1 VPIKPSAAQEIVPL
15 IEALRGPDSPRRE
28 AAIARLAVMGA
39 RAVERLVAA
48 YRDSIDR
55 DTRVA
60 VLRVLEGIRDRRGL
74 DIARDAL
81 SGDEEVAA
89 AGAAALQS
97 LLESP
102 QAQVATEALDAL
114 MGTALSR
121 TAPRQT
127 RLAACRA
134 LEGAPADVRA
144 RVIAALQSDPDLE
157 IRSRSAVTTAGDLAD
172 VIWNDALEGRLADDP
187 RLLRKT
193 LATRASAA
201 PLTKLQKL
209 VDAFRAREDS
219 DASMRAEWQ
228 SARGLLHQA
237 LARRGSRVALYDL
250 RESLASASSP
260 LPVSFLAAVH
270 ELGDIS
276 CLEPL
281 ASAYARVDDAWWRQ
295 QIASAFRQIVKRQK
309 ITRRHPVLKRI
320 AARLPRSLQQLMEP
334 TTK

>member
-15 IEALRGPDSPRRE
+15 IEALRGSDGPRRE
-28 AAIARLAVMGA
+28 AAIARLAVMGS
-39 RAVERLVAA
+39 RAVERLVTTYREAA
-48 YRDSIDR
+48 DR

-74 DIARDAL
+74 DVARDAL

-102 QAQVATEALDAL
+102 QGQVAAEALDAL

-121 TAPRQT
+121 NVARQT

-157 IRSRSAVTTAGDLAD
+157 IRSRSASAAAAHSAD
-172 VIWNDALEGRLADDP
+172 AIWHDALEGRLPDDP
-187 RLLRKT
+187 RLLRKA
-193 LATRASAA
+193 LSVRASAA
-201 PLTKLQKL
+201 SLTKLQKL
-209 VDAFRAREDS
+209 IDGFRAREAS
-219 DASMRAEWQ
+219 DAAMRAEWQ
-228 SARGLLHQA
+228 SVRGLLHQA

-270 ELGDIS
+270 ELGDTS
-276 CLEPL
+276 CLEAL
-281 ASAYARVDDAWWRQ
+281 ASAHARVDDAWWRQ
-295 QIASAFRQIVKRQK
+295 QIASAFREIVAREK